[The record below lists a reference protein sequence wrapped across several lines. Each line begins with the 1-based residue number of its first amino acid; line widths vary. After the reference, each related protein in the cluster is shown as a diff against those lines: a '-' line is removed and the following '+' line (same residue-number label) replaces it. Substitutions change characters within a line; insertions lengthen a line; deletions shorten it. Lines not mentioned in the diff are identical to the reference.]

1 MEKETKTFEDI
12 SDLMPTQSSPPE
24 DCKEE
29 VKDEVLE
36 KASLTF
42 NKTSNIDSQELPI
55 INAKRM
61 RPESEEFTCVICC
74 KEIEVQ
80 GIIDN
85 CEHQYC
91 FTCIHRWSK
100 ASHRINFRHKIHAL
114 YVKDD
119 SAL

>member
-1 MEKETKTFEDI
+1 MEKETKTLEGV
-12 SDLMPTQSSPPE
+12 SDVMPTQPSPPE

-36 KASLTF
+36 KALLTF
-42 NKTSNIDSQELPI
+42 NKTSNVDSQELLKI
-55 INAKRM
+55 SAKRM
-61 RPESEEFTCVICC
+61 RPESEELICVICC

-100 ASHRINFRHKIHAL
+100 VSHCLKFRHKIHVL